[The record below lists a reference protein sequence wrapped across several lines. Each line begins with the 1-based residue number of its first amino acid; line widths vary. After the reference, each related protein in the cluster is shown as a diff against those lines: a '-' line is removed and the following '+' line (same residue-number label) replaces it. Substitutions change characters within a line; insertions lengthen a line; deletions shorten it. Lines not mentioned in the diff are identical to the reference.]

1 MDVMNIWSVLL
12 DMKFAAD
19 ALRSLHNDSEPEDV
33 DAAHAEHD
41 AAIVLFNH
49 LVQSHKPR
57 KPHRPQKR
65 YVAIDLDKLNYNS
78 DNAFTSE
85 EEAWKYRYREDEYR
99 LIPVTNYK
107 FFMLFHTTDPGFKT
121 GAEVEDWIK
130 DHNPGRCLI
139 GEVDCDEL
147 MLKAGE

>member
-1 MDVMNIWSVLL
+1 MDVKNIWAVLL

-19 ALRSLHNDSEPEDV
+19 SLRSLHNDSAPEDV

-41 AAIVLFNH
+41 AAIVLFNQ
-49 LVQSHKPR
+49 LVQSNKQR

-65 YVAIDLDKLNYNS
+65 YVAINLDMLNCS
-78 DNAFTSE
+78 QEDAFTSK
-85 EEAWKYRYREDEYR
+85 EEAYKYMEVRYR
-99 LIPVTNYK
+99 LVPITNYK
-107 FFMLFHTTDPGFKT
+107 LFMLFHTTDPGFKT
-121 GAEVEDWIK
+121 REGAESWIK
-130 DHNPGRCLI
+130 ELKLDRCLV

>member
-1 MDVMNIWSVLL
+1 MDVKNIWSVLL

-19 ALRSLHNDSEPEDV
+19 SLRRLHNDSAPEDV

-41 AAIVLFNH
+41 AAIVLFNQ
-49 LVQSHKPR
+49 LVQSNKQR

-65 YVAIDLDKLNYNS
+65 YVAINLDKLNYSNE
-78 DNAFTSE
+78 NAFTSK
-85 EEAWKYRYREDEYR
+85 EEAYKYMEVEYR
-99 LIPVTNYK
+99 LVPITNYK

-121 GAEVEDWIK
+121 RAEAEDWAK

-139 GEVDCDEL
+139 GEVDCDEI

>member
-1 MDVMNIWSVLL
+1 MDVKNIWAVLL

-19 ALRSLHNDSEPEDV
+19 SLRSLHNDSEPEDV

-49 LVQSHKPR
+49 LVLANQQR

-65 YVAIDLDKLNYNS
+65 YVAIDLDRLNYNS
-78 DNAFTSE
+78 DNAFTSK
-85 EEAWKYRYREDEYR
+85 EEAYKYMVDNHR
-99 LIPVTNYK
+99 LVPITNYK

-121 GAEVEDWIK
+121 REGAEEWVKE
-130 DHNPGRCLI
+130 HNPGRCLI
-139 GEVDCDEL
+139 GEVDCDEF

>member
-1 MDVMNIWSVLL
+1 MDVKNIWSVLL

-19 ALRSLHNDSEPEDV
+19 ALRSLHNDSEPEGV

-41 AAIVLFNH
+41 AAIVLFNQ
-49 LVQSHKPR
+49 LAQPNKQR

-65 YVAIDLDKLNYNS
+65 YVVIDLDKLNYNNE
-78 DNAFTSE
+78 NAFTSK
-85 EEAWKYRYREDEYR
+85 EEAYKYTEVEYR
-99 LIPVTNYK
+99 LVPITNYK

-121 GAEVEDWIK
+121 RAEVEDWIK

>member
-1 MDVMNIWSVLL
+1 MDVKNIWSVLL

-41 AAIVLFNH
+41 AAIVLFNQ
-49 LVQSHKPR
+49 LVQSNKQR

-65 YVAIDLDKLNYNS
+65 YVAINLDKLNYRQ
-78 DNAFTSE
+78 DDAFTSVE
-85 EEAWKYRYREDEYR
+85 ESYKHMEEGYR
-99 LIPVTNYK
+99 LVPITNYK
-107 FFMLFHTTDPGFKT
+107 FFMLFHTTAPGFKT

>member
-1 MDVMNIWSVLL
+1 MDVKNIWAVLL

-19 ALRSLHNDSEPEDV
+19 SLRSLHNDSEPEDV

-41 AAIVLFNH
+41 AAIVLFNQ
-49 LVQSHKPR
+49 LILSHKL
-57 KPHRPQKR
+57 QKR

-78 DNAFTSE
+78 ENAFTSK
-85 EEAWKYRYREDEYR
+85 EEAYKHMEKGYR
-99 LIPVTNYK
+99 LVPITNYK

-121 GAEVEDWIK
+121 RTEAEDWAK

>member
-1 MDVMNIWSVLL
+1 MDAKNNIWHVLL

-19 ALRSLHNDSEPEDV
+19 SLRSLHNDSEPEVV

-41 AAIVLFNH
+41 AALLLFNQ
-49 LVQSHKPR
+49 LVQSHKPA

-65 YVAIDLDKLNYNS
+65 YVVIDLDRLNYNCE
-78 DNAFTSE
+78 NAFTSK
-85 EEAWKYRYREDEYR
+85 EEAWKHMGGEYR
-99 LIPVTNYK
+99 LIPLTNYK
-107 FFMLFHTTDPGFKT
+107 LFMLFHTTDPGFKT
-121 GAEVEDWIK
+121 KDEAENWIK
-130 DHNPGRCLI
+130 ELNIGRGLV

>member
-1 MDVMNIWSVLL
+1 MDVKNIWSVLL

-19 ALRSLHNDSEPEDV
+19 SLRSLHNDSEPEDV
-33 DAAHAEHD
+33 EAAHAEHD
-41 AAIVLFNH
+41 AAIVLFNQ
-49 LVQSHKPR
+49 LVQSNKQR

-65 YVAIDLDKLNYNS
+65 YVAINLDKLNCS
-78 DNAFTSE
+78 QDGAFTSK
-85 EEAWKYRYREDEYR
+85 EEAYKYMEVRYR
-99 LIPVTNYK
+99 LVPITNYK

-121 GAEVEDWIK
+121 RAEVEDWIK
-130 DHNPGRCLI
+130 NHNPGRCLI

>member
-1 MDVMNIWSVLL
+1 MDVKNIWSVLL

-33 DAAHAEHD
+33 EAARAEHD
-41 AAIVLFNH
+41 AAIVLFNQ
-49 LVQSHKPR
+49 LVQSNKQR

-65 YVAIDLDKLNYNS
+65 YVAINLDKLNYSN
-78 DNAFTSE
+78 DEGAFTSE
-85 EEAWKYRYREDEYR
+85 EEAYKHMEKGYR
-99 LIPVTNYK
+99 LVPITNYE

-121 GAEVEDWIK
+121 REGVEDWIK

>member
-1 MDVMNIWSVLL
+1 MDVKNIWSVLL

-19 ALRSLHNDSEPEDV
+19 SLRSLHNDSEPEDV

-41 AAIVLFNH
+41 AAIVLFNQ

-57 KPHRPQKR
+57 KPPRPQKR
-65 YVAIDLDKLNYNS
+65 YVAIDLDRLNY
-78 DNAFTSE
+78 DCEHAFTSK
-85 EEAWKYRYREDEYR
+85 EEAWKYMVGKYR

-121 GAEVEDWIK
+121 REEAESWIK
-130 DHNPGRCLI
+130 ELKLDRCLV
-139 GEVDCDEL
+139 GEVDCDEI